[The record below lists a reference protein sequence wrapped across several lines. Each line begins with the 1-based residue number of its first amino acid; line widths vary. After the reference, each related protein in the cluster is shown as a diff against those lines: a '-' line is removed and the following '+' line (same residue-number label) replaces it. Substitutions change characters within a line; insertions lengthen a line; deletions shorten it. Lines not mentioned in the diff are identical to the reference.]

1 MLSCPAMTKPA
12 LAGSTSSEHT
22 KVEKLP
28 GPWRRFVA
36 AVKRAR
42 DRKGLS
48 QAQVAE
54 VIKVEPD
61 VIKRLENGKA
71 EPGIVLIADLVR
83 YLEVDPMNVIYGQ
96 RSAKLQNLT
105 AVAPPAPEARQAPEI
120 EVPEGL

>member
-1 MLSCPAMTKPA
+1 
-12 LAGSTSSEHT
+12 
-22 KVEKLP
+22 
-28 GPWRRFVA
+28 
-36 AVKRAR
+36 VKRAR

-105 AVAPPAPEARQAPEI
+105 AVAAPAPEAAAPRPEI